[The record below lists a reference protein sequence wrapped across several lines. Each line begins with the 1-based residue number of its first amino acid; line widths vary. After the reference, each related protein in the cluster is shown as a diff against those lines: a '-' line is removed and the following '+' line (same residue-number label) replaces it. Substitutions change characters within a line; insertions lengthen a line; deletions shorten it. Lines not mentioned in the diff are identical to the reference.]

1 MNTTT
6 PSSPGPWAPFGQRV
20 FAIVWTA
27 ALLGNIGT
35 WMRDVGAGWLMTSMA
50 PGATWVALV
59 QVAGTLPLFLLAL
72 PAGALADL
80 VNRRRLLI
88 ALNAVMAVA
97 ALYLGVLTQT
107 GAMTPPLLLAGLL
120 LAGIASALATPV
132 MQSLT
137 PLQVPRELLREAIA
151 LNSMGLN
158 VSRAIGPAI
167 GGALIVAVS
176 VSAAFFVDALSY
188 LVVIAALLWWKGAAT
203 PASEGRPERLAP
215 ALRTGLRYAWNAPRL
230 RRLLLRAVAFF
241 LFASAAWAL
250 LPLLARQHLG
260 GTAGYYGLLL
270 ATLGAGAVGG
280 ALLLPRLKARF
291 SAQQLVGGASLA
303 MVAALLAWAWI
314 PSRAVAL
321 LPALLLGLAWITVL
335 TLLNTAAQTALP
347 NWVRGRGLALYLCVF
362 YGAMTAGSL
371 IWGLLADR
379 FGLPVSY
386 TVAAGLGLLS
396 LLLAAARPLP
406 EGEPD
411 LRPAEQAWPTPVELL
426 GEAEESPVQVSVDY
440 RIDPAERE
448 AFVAALRELAAARR
462 RNGAMQWSL
471 WEDAADPG
479 AISEQWLEASWDD
492 HERHHHRHTA
502 DDATLQAKV
511 RGFHRGDA
519 APRVRHWRARA

>member
-1 MNTTT
+1 MNT
-6 PSSPGPWAPFGQRV
+6 SPGASAWAPFGQRV

-88 ALNAVMAVA
+88 ALNAVMAAA
-97 ALYLGVLTQT
+97 ALYLGVLTQA

-120 LAGIASALATPV
+120 VAGVATALATPV

-137 PLQVPRELLREAIA
+137 PLQVPRPLLREAIA

-158 VSRAIGPAI
+158 VSRAIGPAL
-167 GGALIVAVS
+167 GGALILAVS

-203 PASEGRPERLAP
+203 PAAEGRPERLAP
-215 ALRTGLRYAWNAPRL
+215 AMRTGLRYAWNAPRL

-250 LPLLARQHLG
+250 LPLLARNDLG
-260 GTAGYYGLLL
+260 GSAGYYGLLL
-270 ATLGAGAVGG
+270 AALGAGAVGG
-280 ALLLPRLKARF
+280 ALMLPRLKARF
-291 SAQQLVGGASLA
+291 SAQQLVGGATLGV
-303 MVAALLAWAWI
+303 MAALLAWAWI
-314 PSRAVAL
+314 PSQGFAF

-335 TLLNTAAQTALP
+335 TVLNTATQTALP

-362 YGAMTAGSL
+362 YGAMSAGSL
-371 IWGLLADR
+371 IWGLLADA

-386 TVAAGLGLLS
+386 TVAAGLGLIS

-411 LRPAEQAWPTPVELL
+411 LRPAEQTWPTPVDAL
-426 GEAEESPVQVSVDY
+426 GETEDSPVQLSVDY
-440 RIDPAERE
+440 RIDPTQRE
-448 AFVAALRELAAARR
+448 AFIAALRELAAARR
-462 RNGAMQWSL
+462 RNGAMQWML
-471 WEDAADPG
+471 WEDAAEPG
-479 AISEQWLEASWDD
+479 AISEQWLEPSWLD

-502 DDATLQAKV
+502 DDAALQARV
-511 RGFHRGDA
+511 RSFHQGEA
-519 APRVRHWRARA
+519 APRVRHCRLRA